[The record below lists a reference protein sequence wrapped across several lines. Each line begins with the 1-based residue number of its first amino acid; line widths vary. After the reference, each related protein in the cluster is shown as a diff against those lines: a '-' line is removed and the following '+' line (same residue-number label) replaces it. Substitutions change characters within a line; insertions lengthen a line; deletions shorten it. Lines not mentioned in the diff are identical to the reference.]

1 LWEDKVDRRT
11 FLIVAG
17 GLAAFTACAKAPPLP
32 SPTPS
37 ATDAEQPQIL
47 FWSGSTPIEESVRAV
62 LAEASAAMG
71 FAPTQSDI
79 QTADVNG
86 MLFDLAANPNAVALG
101 FATTLLQDLRSGQEQ
116 PTPDEILK
124 ELATAIQDSAA
135 LLGTSPL
142 DGRIVWV
149 VNPDSKL
156 KSLADL
162 QQWSAEKTKPVA
174 VPTFVGPRPDGIP
187 SLTVVY
193 AANVEAKYI
202 DDPLARRESLTRK
215 DVEVAA
221 FRACDFSELEG
232 LRVLEDPTG
241 ITLDDP
247 MVIMLN
253 HDLPDSQPQAVLAFT
268 DAWKAIT
275 PENFASLEAQFA
287 TGAAPAEAAK
297 QWLSEH

>member
-1 LWEDKVDRRT
+1 M
-11 FLIVAG
+11 VAG
-17 GLAAFTACAKAPPLP
+17 GAVALTACAKAPPLP

-37 ATDAEQPQIL
+37 VTTSDRPQIL
-47 FWSGSTPIEESVRAV
+47 FWSGSTPIEESARAV
-62 LAEASAAMG
+62 LAESAAAMG
-71 FAPTQSDI
+71 YAPTQSDI

-86 MLFDLAANPNAVALG
+86 MLFDLAAKPNAVALG
-101 FATTLLQDLRSGQEQ
+101 FATTLLQDLRSGQELPAPNELLQ
-116 PTPDEILK
+116 

-142 DGRIVWV
+142 DGKIVWV
-149 VNPDSKL
+149 VNPDSTL

-162 QQWSAEKTKPVA
+162 QQWSAKATKQVA
-174 VPTFVGPRPDGIP
+174 VPTFVGPRSDGIP

-193 AANVEAKYI
+193 AASVEAKYI
-202 DDPLARRESLTRK
+202 DDPLARREALTRK
-215 DVEVAA
+215 DVEIAA

-253 HDLPDSQPQAVLAFT
+253 RALPDSQPQAVLAFT

-275 PENFASLEAQFA
+275 PENFASLETQIA
-287 TGAAPAEAAK
+287 TGTPPDTAAK
-297 QWLSEH
+297 QWLAER